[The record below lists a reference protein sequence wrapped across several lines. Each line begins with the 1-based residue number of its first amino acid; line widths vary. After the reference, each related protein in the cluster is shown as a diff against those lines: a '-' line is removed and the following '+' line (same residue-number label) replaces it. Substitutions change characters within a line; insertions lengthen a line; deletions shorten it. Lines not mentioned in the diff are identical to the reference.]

1 VVGKGWSSVLV
12 ATLPADQQGPGQPSP
27 LQGILDKLPRVSG
40 SWGSGHLLSSALF
53 SAVIGDDG
61 RVAVGAVAP
70 RLLYDALAQR

>member
-1 VVGKGWSSVLV
+1 MVGKGWSSVLV
-12 ATLPADQQGPGQPSP
+12 ATLPADQQASGQPSQ
-27 LQGILDKLPRVSG
+27 LQGILDRLPTVSG

-53 SAVIGDDG
+53 SAVLTDDG